1 MPLHFDINHFSEKV
15 SFVSSK
21 LYDFLFIFQMWIKLL
36 YDYQLDGKIE
46 SFKQKEEIHT
56 FSLFQLDIVK
66 FSRLV
71 GNIDIFLGEND

>member
-15 SFVSSK
+15 SLVSSK

-46 SFKQKEEIHT
+46 SFKQKEEIDT

-71 GNIDIFLGEND
+71 GNTDIFLGEND